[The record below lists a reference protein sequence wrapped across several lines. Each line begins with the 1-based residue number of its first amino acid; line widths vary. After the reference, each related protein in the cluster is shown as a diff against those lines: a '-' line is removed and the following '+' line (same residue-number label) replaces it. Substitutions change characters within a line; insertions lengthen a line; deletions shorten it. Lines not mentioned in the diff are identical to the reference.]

1 MIDTWVLRSQFD
13 AEGFDYDGGGD
24 YIYTSVDWTEF
35 NTEAEVL
42 KYLRKNIVADGT
54 GKLANFKTIA
64 EYVDTFTF
72 QVYKRIY

>member
-24 YIYTSVDWTEF
+24 YIYTGVDWTEF

>member
-1 MIDTWVLRSQFD
+1 MIDTWVLRSEFD
-13 AEGFDYDGGGD
+13 AEGFDYDGAGD
-24 YIYTSVDWTEF
+24 YTYTGIDWTEF